1 VFLIWGPLQRKVVK
15 YLRTLSTRGLVAL
28 AAVVALLAVGG
39 TAIAM
44 AMGGSGP
51 VPTDK
56 PLPSALHE
64 GLAASK
70 PEGITARIRFTNG
83 LFPNGALLGQAGSAL
98 MSGAS
103 GRLWMRDDGR
113 GRLELQSNA
122 GDVQVVWKRGEAT
135 VYDASSNTVYRIEL
149 PARQRQARNTPPS
162 VAGIGAFLAQL
173 TKHADVSAA
182 KPSNV
187 GGRPAYTVQL
197 SPKEPGGLI
206 GSVRLAWDATRGV
219 PLRAAI
225 YARGGTKPVLELRT
239 TNIRYGSVPLSTVAV
254 TPPTGAKVVDLAAP
268 SGPGRGKSEAR
279 TTKLPFQVVA
289 PDSLAG
295 LKHTATRV
303 VGHGRHRGA
312 LVVYGEGLGAITVL
326 EREAGADSGAAQLK
340 ALPTVPLDGVEG
352 HELATPLATI
362 LTWDRGGV
370 SYVLAGSVKPSVAES
385 AARSLR

>member
-1 VFLIWGPLQRKVVK
+1 VVK

-44 AMGGSGP
+44 ATGGSGP
-51 VPTDK
+51 VPANK
-56 PLPSALHE
+56 PLPSAIHE
-64 GLAASK
+64 GLAVSK
-70 PEGITARIRFTNG
+70 PAGITARIRFTNG
-83 LFPNGALLGQAGSAL
+83 LFPNGALLGQVGSAL

-122 GDVQVVWKRGEAT
+122 GDVQIVWKPGQAT
-135 VYDASSNTVYRIEL
+135 VYDASSNTVYRIAL
-149 PARQRQARNTPPS
+149 PARQPQVRHAPPG

-173 TKHADVSAA
+173 TKHANVSSA

-197 SPKEPGGLI
+197 SPKEPGGLL

-219 PLRAAI
+219 PLRAAV
-225 YARGGTKPVLELRT
+225 YARGGTKPVLELRAT
-239 TNIRYGSVPLSTVAV
+239 SIKYGSVPLSTVAIA
-254 TPPTGAKVVDLAAP
+254 PPAGAKVVDLSLP
-268 SGPGRGKSEAR
+268 SGGARGKSKAR
-279 TTKLPFQVVA
+279 AAKPPFQVVA
-289 PDSLAG
+289 PDSLVG
-295 LKHTATRV
+295 LKHSATRV
-303 VGHGRHRGA
+303 VGHGPHRGV

-326 EREAGADSGAAQLK
+326 EREAEASSGAAQLK

-362 LTWDRGGV
+362 LTWGRGGL